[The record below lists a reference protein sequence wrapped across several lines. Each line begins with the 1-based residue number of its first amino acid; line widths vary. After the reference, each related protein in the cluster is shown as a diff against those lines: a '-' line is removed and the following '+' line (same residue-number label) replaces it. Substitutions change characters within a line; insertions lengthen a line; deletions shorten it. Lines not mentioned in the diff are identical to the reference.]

1 MPRQRVLPFH
11 QSAPKGKSPTPGES
25 QGQSSTVALG
35 TVVRN
40 VCLGV
45 YPHWTGPRS
54 LHRYYRRLGLSL
66 QAAARRDAGVESRY
80 FGIVSGRSLRAST
93 FAP

>member
-1 MPRQRVLPFH
+1 MGVLLPFH

-35 TVVRN
+35 TVGRN

-45 YPHWTGPRS
+45 DPLWTGPRS
-54 LHRYYRRLGLSL
+54 PRRTIGGWGLSL
-66 QAAARRDAGVESRY
+66 QTAARRDAGVESRY
-80 FGIVSGRSLRAST
+80 FGIVSDRSLRAST
-93 FAP
+93 FAS